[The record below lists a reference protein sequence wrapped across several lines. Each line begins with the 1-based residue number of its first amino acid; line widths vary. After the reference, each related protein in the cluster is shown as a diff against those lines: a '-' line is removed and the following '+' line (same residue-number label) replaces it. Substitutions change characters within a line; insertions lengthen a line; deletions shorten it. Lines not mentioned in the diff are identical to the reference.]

1 MHIQKITFTLLFVAA
16 ALAGNAQESKKKLQA
31 KEETKKAAP
40 APVVDET
47 PQKGA
52 PIPTSATTPQT
63 QPAQVAPQQVTEQP
77 MQAMPQTTT
86 SGDVPVEDGTIKKPI
101 DRTVKKNMKA
111 KNTSEQFKK

>member
-40 APVVDET
+40 APVVDEA
-47 PQKGA
+47 PHKGA
-52 PIPTSATTPQT
+52 PIPTSANTPQT
-63 QPAQVAPQQVTEQP
+63 QPAQPAPQPVVEQP

-86 SGDVPVEDGTIKKPI
+86 SGDVPVEAGAIKKPI